1 MLKNICLVVF
11 IACCSMQ
18 SLAQSATGAFYGRAD
33 VLNTGSNSNNYLTEL
48 IIKQK
53 GNEVEGIFGY
63 YFKDSYQSFFVRGT
77 YDKKTRLV
85 HIKNLPVI
93 FYGSSTRNGIECP
106 MNFMGTLMVSKAGSS
121 INGSFYASDKY
132 KYTCPEIR
140 VAYKIDDSEDPD
152 GRLRQSTAGQQF
164 WKPMEEDFVVT
175 SLEKKQTKTLEA
187 DVNTSS
193 RITDSTGKLKLK
205 EKELIRK
212 FEERKSSFSKEI
224 LVESDS
230 LRISFYD
237 NGEIDGDSIS
247 VFMNGAPVV
256 VSKELSS
263 RALNIYVALDS
274 NREVNELSMFAENLG
289 TLPPNTALM
298 LVTDG
303 INRYEIYLSS
313 SLTSNAVV
321 RIRKKK

>member
-1 MLKNICLVVF
+1 MLRRFTIILAIVF
-11 IACCSMQ
+11 CSLQ
-18 SLAQSATGAFYGRAD
+18 SWSQSATGAFYGRAD

-48 IIKQK
+48 ILKQK

-93 FYGSSTRNGIECP
+93 FYGSATRNGIECP

-121 INGSFYASDKY
+121 INGSFYASDRY

-164 WKPMEEDFVVT
+164 WKPLEEDFVVT
-175 SLEKKQTKTLEA
+175 NLEKKESRTIVA

-193 RITDSTGKLKLK
+193 GITDSVGKLKMK
-205 EKELIRK
+205 EEALIKK
-212 FEERKSSFSKEI
+212 FEARKSSFSKEI

-247 VFMNGAPVV
+247 VFLNGAPVV

-274 NREVNELSMFAENLG
+274 NMEVNELSMFAENLG

-303 INRYEIYLSS
+303 LNRYEVYLSS